1 MPQGERSLRSGL
13 FIWPGFSTSEDD
25 DKGAVGWLTGKKPPL
40 MHAWDIAAG
49 IHRSWIDLGKTT
61 FWGGYTKDLDGLGGF
76 TRNSGDPSRAVWDGR
91 VDAFNPATRSG
102 QFIPGIDVPSEI
114 TGAETTKW
122 YLAVDQAIDSTA
134 MDLYMAY
141 QHIEP
146 EIDLVS
152 RFDRDGVFSETGKLK
167 RVPVSLTDFDVF
179 WTGARIQY

>member
-1 MPQGERSLRSGL
+1 ML
-13 FIWPGFSTSEDD
+13 
-25 DKGAVGWLTGKKPPL
+25 
-40 MHAWDIAAG
+40 
-49 IHRSWIDLGKTT
+49 T

-122 YLAVDQAIDSTA
+122 YLAVDQAIDLTA
-134 MDLYMAY
+134 MNLYMAY

-146 EIDLVS
+146 EIHLVS

>member
-1 MPQGERSLRSGL
+1 M
-13 FIWPGFSTSEDD
+13 
-25 DKGAVGWLTGKKPPL
+25 
-40 MHAWDIAAG
+40 
-49 IHRSWIDLGKTT
+49 
-61 FWGGYTKDLDGLGGF
+61 
-76 TRNSGDPSRAVWDGR
+76 
-91 VDAFNPATRSG
+91 
-102 QFIPGIDVPSEI
+102 PSEI

-122 YLAVDQAIDSTA
+122 YLAVDQAINSAA

>member
-1 MPQGERSLRSGL
+1 MAALLGTAATP
-13 FIWPGFSTSEDD
+13 
-25 DKGAVGWLTGKKPPL
+25 VGRFG
-40 MHAWDIAAG
+40 M
-49 IHRSWIDLGKTT
+49 
-61 FWGGYTKDLDGLGGF
+61 
-76 TRNSGDPSRAVWDGR
+76 VR

-122 YLAVDQAIDSTA
+122 YLAVDQAIDSAA

-167 RVPVSLTDFDVF
+167 KVPVSLTNFDVF